1 MNLESSQ
8 FWIAA
13 QEAEIMQTHAA
24 HFSYVRLIIEAK
36 TVRLWGYG
44 VRGDERNQYR
54 SGDGKTV
61 EEAVAALAAQFP
73 SGQQRINK
81 LRDQA
86 KDLLRQAAEIEK
98 ESAP

>member
-13 QEAEIMQTHAA
+13 QEAEILQTHSA

-36 TVRLWGYG
+36 MVRLWGYG

-98 ESAP
+98 EAAT

>member
-13 QEAEIMQTHAA
+13 EEAQIMRTHAE

-36 TVRLWGYG
+36 MVRLWGYG

-98 ESAP
+98 EAST

>member
-1 MNLESSQ
+1 MNLETIQ
-8 FWIAA
+8 AWIAG
-13 QEAEIMQTHAA
+13 QEAATIRTHAD
-24 HFSYVRLIIEAK
+24 HFSQIRLIIEAK
-36 TVRLWGYG
+36 TVRIWGYG

-54 SGDGKTV
+54 SGDGATV

-98 ESAP
+98 ETAR

>member
-1 MNLESSQ
+1 MNLESLQ

-13 QEAEIMQTHAA
+13 EEAQIMRTHAE

-86 KDLLRQAAEIEK
+86 KDLLRQAAEIER
-98 ESAP
+98 EGTP